1 MWRVLFRGF
10 MIKYAREGWAVWPTG
25 RGRGVPAGGGTA
37 APHPE
42 DPWLLPK
49 GLLDPHGSAACLG

>member
-1 MWRVLFRGF
+1 